1 LDKEDDNINEFEELT
16 DELNALREEDTD
28 PLSDPTELL
37 ADELYTVI
45 VPLIEEDTLV
55 IISKEA
61 EVDELINVRVPFIL
75 LLPPVNNA
83 DCVTSTGT

>member
-1 LDKEDDNINEFEELT
+1 LDNDDDNINEFEELIE
-16 DELNALREEDTD
+16 ELNAD
-28 PLSDPTELL
+28 TELLTIPIEPL